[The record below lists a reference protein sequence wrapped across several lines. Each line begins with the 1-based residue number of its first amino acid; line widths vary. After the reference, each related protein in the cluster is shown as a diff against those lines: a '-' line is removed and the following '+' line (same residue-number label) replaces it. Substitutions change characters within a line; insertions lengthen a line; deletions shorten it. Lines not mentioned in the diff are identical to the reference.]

1 MRVAIT
7 GATGFTGGHTLKELV
22 ASGHE
27 PVAFVRSRSKLDA
40 VIKLHKLPN
49 IEYVEGDITSRE
61 SLRPLLKDCD
71 AVIHTAAVAATGKK
85 AVPLIKKVNAVGSRN
100 VLELSTEAHLSLIHI

>member
-40 VIKLHKLPN
+40 VIKLHKLPT

-61 SLRPLLKDCD
+61 SLRPLLKGCD

-85 AVPLIKKVNAVGSRN
+85 AVSLIKKVNAAGSRN
-100 VLELSTEAHLSLIHI
+100 VLSYLAKPNLIR